1 MILTLAKEKS
11 TVLDYIGMSANS
23 VLLWKTPVAKQTSN
37 RVFINS
43 LQHKNAN
50 IAKFVLAVPLEMNK
64 TNEVFNFE
72 M

>member
-1 MILTLAKEKS
+1 MILTLANEKS

-23 VLLWKTPVAKQTSN
+23 VLLWKTPVTKQTSN

-43 LQHKNAN
+43 PQHTSAN
-50 IAKFVLAVPLEMNK
+50 IAKFVLAVPSEMNM
-64 TNEVFNFE
+64 TNEVFTLE